1 LETVAFEVFPHPAMI
16 RLFGLGSVL
25 GYKKKHRREWTDVFA
40 AWAEYRRLLATLERA
55 DPLLFLSACI
65 PPIVDPSIK
74 KKDYKRLDDALDGI
88 CCAYIASWVWHDG
101 SARPYVRVFGDMK
114 QGHIVVPDRA
124 ALPA

>member
-1 LETVAFEVFPHPAMI
+1 MI

-25 GYKKKHRREWTDVFA
+25 GYKKKHRRELTDVFA

-74 KKDYKRLDDALDGI
+74 
-88 CCAYIASWVWHDG
+88 SH
-101 SARPYVRVFGDMK
+101 VRVFGDMSD
-114 QGHIVVPDRA
+114 GHIVVPDRA